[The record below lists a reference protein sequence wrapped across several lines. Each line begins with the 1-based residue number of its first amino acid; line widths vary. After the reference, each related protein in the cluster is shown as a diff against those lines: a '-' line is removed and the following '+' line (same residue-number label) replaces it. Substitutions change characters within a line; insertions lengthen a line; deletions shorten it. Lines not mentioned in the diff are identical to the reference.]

1 VKDWEIPASLISV
14 TVCVPSGQLPDE
26 DCPQTRREWFVRG
39 TEPVEYDTLFKRL
52 AINSL
57 NGKLATVFT
66 PAEFIQESVYLMV
79 PPEAE
84 SWALAAGIPLPPVD
98 FDTVPAQT
106 PISSDPIRI
115 TRPLAF
121 TEVSGVVRIFGSVGE
136 DIAGFDIQ
144 IGQGLHPTEWLLIA
158 EDSSAPTNNWLAE
171 WNTEGL
177 SGIWAIQLQVWNEDG
192 SVIRA
197 YAVVTIK

>member
-1 VKDWEIPASLISV
+1 
-14 TVCVPSGQLPDE
+14 
-26 DCPQTRREWFVRG
+26 
-39 TEPVEYDTLFKRL
+39 
-52 AINSL
+52 
-57 NGKLATVFT
+57 
-66 PAEFIQESVYLMV
+66 
-79 PPEAE
+79 
-84 SWALAAGIPLPPVD
+84 
-98 FDTVPAQT
+98 
-106 PISSDPIRI
+106 
-115 TRPLAF
+115 LAF

-177 SGIWAIQLQVWNEDG
+177 SGIWAFQLQVWNEDG